1 MKAATYNPE
10 TLKRIRNGARAA
22 ELGWDQSFY
31 VSVCRKHG
39 IDPMSPIDALKTQ
52 RALREVRQAQIA
64 NGWKPK
70 RVRATPTIKSDER
83 APSLRLTAP
92 GWQMFRAQDEAI
104 RELSV
109 IDGSTFSEAYRK
121 VIDAGLAAIDAE
133 RMERQR

>member
-10 TLKRIRNGARAA
+10 TLNRIRHGACAA
-22 ELGWDQSFY
+22 DLGWDESFY
-31 VSVCRKHG
+31 RSVCRQHG
-39 IDPMSPIDALKTQ
+39 IDPMSPLDALKTQ
-52 RALREVRQAQIA
+52 RALREVRQTKVAD
-64 NGWKPK
+64 GWKPK
-70 RVRATPTIKSDER
+70 RLRPPPAIKTDER
-83 APSLRLTAP
+83 APSLRLSAP

-133 RMERQR
+133 RLERK